1 MEEIWKDIKGYEGCY
16 QISNK
21 GRIKSFLIYQDGY
34 IRSNKN
40 QTGDYLR
47 IILKTKTKTRSVG
60 IHILVAEHFI
70 GERKSGIHVHHIDG
84 NKQNNCVENLIYI
97 SSLKHRV
104 ITMKENPDCLNGMI
118 NYNKYIRPKRIQQ
131 FDLKGNYIA
140 DYPNGVIA
148 SKVTG
153 VCHRNI
159 LQVASKSEYLPGKI
173 RKQAGGYIWKYKKPG
188 MQLKIL
194 GSSSSGNCYLFISS
208 SGEILMVEAGID
220 FKEVK
225 KQINFNLS
233 GIKGVIYSHEH
244 FDHSRAVKDILNYS
258 IPVYSSKEAIEAIGI
273 KHHNL
278 NAVKD
283 YEIFNVGKFRIKT
296 FPLRHDVKCIGFLIM
311 HPEMGLT
318 AFITDTYYVHYRF
331 KVLNHVLI
339 EVNYSRKIAN
349 KNIAKGNIP
358 LIQYK
363 RILSSHMELET
374 ALKMLRAND
383 LSTVVNIV
391 LLHLSDDNSNAE
403 LFKKEIEFVTGKPV
417 YIADKGLEISLNKE
431 GF

>member
-1 MEEIWKDIKGYEGCY
+1 MKEIWKDIKGYEGYY

-21 GRIKSFLIYQDGY
+21 GRIKSFLIYRDGY

-40 QTGDYLR
+40 QKGDYLR

-70 GERKSGIHVHHIDG
+70 GKREKGIHVHHID
-84 NKQNNCVENLIYI
+84 KDRQNNCVENLKYL
-97 SSLKHRV
+97 SSRKHH
-104 ITMKENPDCLNGMI
+104 ILTIKDNPNCLNGMV

-140 DYPNGVIA
+140 EYPNGVIA
-148 SKVTG
+148 SKITG

-159 LQVASKSEYLPGKI
+159 IQVASKSEYLPGKT
-173 RKQAGGYIWKYKKPG
+173 RKQAGRYIWKYKEPG

-194 GSSSSGNCYLFISS
+194 GSGSKENCYLLISS
-208 SGEILMVEAGID
+208 SGEILMIEAGVD

-244 FDHSRAVKDILNYS
+244 LDHSRAVKDILYYS
-258 IPVYSSKEAIEAIGI
+258 IPVYSSKEAIDATGI
-273 KHHNL
+273 KNHNL
-278 NAVKD
+278 IAVKD
-283 YEIFNVGKFRIKT
+283 HEIFNVGEFIIKT
-296 FPLRHDVKCIGFLIM
+296 FPLRHDVKCLGFLIK
-311 HPEMGLT
+311 HPEMGLV
-318 AFITDTYYVHYRF
+318 AFITDTYYVPYKF
-331 KVLNHVLI
+331 KGLNHILV
-339 EVNYSRKIAN
+339 EVNYSKKILN
-349 KNIAKGNIP
+349 ENVEKGITP
-358 LIQYK
+358 LIQY
-363 RILSSHMELET
+363 RRVLSSHMELET
-374 ALKMLRAND
+374 AKEMLRMND

-391 LLHLSDDNSNAE
+391 LLHLSDKNSDAG
-403 LFKKEIEFVTGKPV
+403 LFKKEIVSVTGRPV